1 MAEPIRVIV
10 RRGEVVEATHLV
22 HAVAVRD
29 GRTVAEA
36 GDAALVTL
44 LRSSAKPFQAL
55 PLARAYDDLDPR
67 ELAIA
72 SASHLAGSEQ
82 LAAVRMLLARAH
94 AGEQDL
100 ECGADGH
107 PPSRLKH
114 NCSGKHAGMLAVCR
128 AHGWRTEGY
137 RHAHHRMQRANLQDV
152 ARAAGLDEDAIPTAV
167 DGCGVVT
174 FGLSLERMAALF
186 ARLEQ
191 MPEGQRVADAMRAH
205 PELIRG
211 PGATDTVL
219 MQTLPGAVAKG
230 GAEGLLCGV
239 LADGTG
245 FTLKSADGAAR
256 ALGPAVAAFLGTLG
270 AELPALAEL
279 PLANSRGER
288 VGTIAVDEPS
298 KNRRGNC
305 RVPV

>member
-1 MAEPIRVIV
+1 MADPLRVVV
-10 RRGEVVEATHLV
+10 RRGGVVEATHLV

-29 GRTVAEA
+29 GDTVAQA

-55 PLARAYDDLDPR
+55 PLARAYDDLDSR

-72 SASHLAGSEQ
+72 SASHLAGREQ
-82 LAAVRMLLARAH
+82 LDAVRMLLARAH
-94 AGEQDL
+94 AREQDL
-100 ECGADGH
+100 ECGPDGQ
-107 PPSRLKH
+107 PPSLLKH

-137 RHAHHRMQRANLQDV
+137 RLANHRMQRTNLRDI
-152 ARAAGLDEDAIPTAV
+152 AAAAGADEDAMPTAV

-174 FGLSLERMAALF
+174 FGLSLERMAAMF
-186 ARLEQ
+186 TRLEET
-191 MPEGQRVADAMRAH
+191 PEGKRVAEAMRAH

-219 MQTLPGAVAKG
+219 MQALPGAVAKG

-239 LADGTG
+239 LPDGTG
-245 FTLKSADGAAR
+245 LALKTADGAGR
-256 ALGPAVAAFLGTLG
+256 ALGPAVAAFAAWLGFEV
-270 AELPALAEL
+270 AELVEQ

-288 VGTIAVDEPS
+288 VGTIAAD
-298 KNRRGNC
+298 
-305 RVPV
+305 